1 MKKIS
6 RILVAGGGMMG
17 KNIAFVFTKNPAYRV
32 GVYDMKAVDVAAGI
46 RQNTAE
52 LVEKGVLEP
61 AELEERLSRIS
72 FTTDP
77 DSPLLSEAD
86 LVVEAVF
93 EDMDVK
99 RSTFAM
105 LEERCRE
112 DTIFC
117 TNSSV
122 MSPSLISRDL
132 KKRAR
137 FVGTHF
143 WNPGHLIP
151 LVEVVM
157 SDATDEETAQTVMQ
171 VLSGVGK
178 EPVLCRKDVPGFIAN
193 RMQHALWREAIS
205 IVENGIADAETV
217 DKAVKY
223 SFGLRLPQLGP
234 LENADMVGLDL
245 TWNIHDYILRSLE
258 DSHRP
263 SPLLAE
269 LRAEGKKGFS
279 TGEGFRKWTPEE
291 IGETNSALNS
301 YLIRMLYGK

>member
-1 MKKIS
+1 MKEIS

-46 RQNTAE
+46 RQNTVE

-205 IVENGIADAETV
+205 IVEEGRSSRTQLMLDRHNLDAYKRLNEQVKRILRDKERIACHLLHAV
-217 DKAVKY
+217 DTFLRIRLASSPCPGTQGDYVGFSY
-223 SFGLRLPQLGP
+223 SFHIYLTNSLAKSYTFC
-234 LENADMVGLDL
+234 EVVGLG
-245 TWNIHDYILRSLE
+245 S
-258 DSHRP
+258 
-263 SPLLAE
+263 
-269 LRAEGKKGFS
+269 
-279 TGEGFRKWTPEE
+279 
-291 IGETNSALNS
+291 
-301 YLIRMLYGK
+301 